1 MRFSYI
7 DSKGKEIEVDSVES
21 LALRIEVGAIQPET
35 EMYDAVADRW
45 APAEEHPVYRSL
57 ARGEEVT
64 EEDIVPIGA
73 DEEDT
78 LTAAATAEAEAPP
91 VPAAEPE
98 AAPEPEPEPPASE
111 PESAPEPEV
120 AEPLADETASAE
132 AAAAPE
138 APRGGSGDDPLGL
151 DFSVTQSESAESADD
166 AVEIE
171 DLAPPE
177 SEPEPAVTSGP
188 PPPPLPEEEPSPEPE
203 AADDDELPY
212 LEEEE
217 EGEVTAEEEEA
228 GAPAGGYEDFGD
240 VDLEEPTT
248 SGPPLPPEMEDAE
261 AGSDQ
266 WAGAEAEAD
275 VWGDVGG
282 ADAEPPVVPDDD
294 PDARR
299 LPAWARDAEPWEGGA
314 ASPSN
319 VVRAEEEEA
328 QLKRDAEE
336 TRRNAPR
343 PAHWGAGR
351 LEATRKRRRRLQIAG
366 LGVVLLGILAGV
378 GYVTGVGE
386 VLGIGGGAEGN
397 GEEVVPLS
405 AGAVALKNAAL
416 TAAYAAALDDVRA
429 DLSNADVPS
438 RPPEEWLQGIYF
450 ASAGDYPGVAAY
462 WEAVAG
468 TIEAARGRL
477 ASSFRGELRSQL
489 DAGTGPSGRVGPDER
504 ERIEEEAM
512 ADWEGTAP
520 ARDSVFTTFLAL
532 AGSSLELHVLLV
544 ENEDEI
550 AYEPFSSP
558 GVSRDPILEAVPD
571 DPELKA
577 EMDEHLDAVFGAMS
591 DTRVPRPITS
601 EGILSLLVPALEGIG
616 PGS

>member
-35 EMYDAVADRW
+35 EMYDAMADRW

-78 LTAAATAEAEAPP
+78 LTAAATAEPEASPEPEPTAPEPAEAE
-91 VPAAEPE
+91 AAEPE
-98 AAPEPEPEPPASE
+98 AEPSE
-111 PESAPEPEV
+111 ADV
-120 AEPLADETASAE
+120 ADTIAETASRE
-132 AAAAPE
+132 EAAAPE
-138 APRGGSGDDPLGL
+138 APAGGSGDDPLGL
-151 DFSVTQSESAESADD
+151 DFSVTQSEAAEADEE

-171 DLAPPE
+171 DLAPPR
-177 SEPEPAVTSGP
+177 SEPAVTSGP
-188 PPPPLPEEEPSPEPE
+188 PPPPLPEEEPEPEPE
-203 AADDDELPY
+203 PQPEPAPADDDELPY

-217 EGEVTAEEEEA
+217 EPAAEEEEA
-228 GAPAGGYEDFGD
+228 GAPAGGFEDFGD
-240 VDLEEPTT
+240 VELEEPTT
-248 SGPPLPPEMEDAE
+248 SGPPLPPEMEDAD
-261 AGSDQ
+261 ADSDQ
-266 WAGAEAEAD
+266 WAGAAAEAD
-275 VWGDVGG
+275 VWGDEGG
-282 ADAEPPVVPDDD
+282 GDEEPPVVPEGH
-294 PDARR
+294 PDAKR

-314 ASPSN
+314 AAPSR
-319 VVRAEEEEA
+319 VVRAEEQEA
-328 QLKRDAEE
+328 QIKREAEE
-336 TRRNAPR
+336 GRRHAPR
-343 PAHWGAGR
+343 PAHWGADR
-351 LEATRKRRRRLQIAG
+351 LETAKKRRRRLQIAG
-366 LGVVLLGILAGV
+366 IGVVTLGILAGV
-378 GYVTGVGE
+378 AYVTGVGE
-386 VLGIGGGAEGN
+386 VLGIGGGADGN

-405 AGAVALKNAAL
+405 TEAVALKNAAL
-416 TAAYAAALDDVRA
+416 SAAYAAALDDVRA
-429 DLSNADVPS
+429 DLSDPDVPA

-450 ASAGDYPGVAAY
+450 ASAGDYPAVAAY

-489 DAGTGPSGRVGPDER
+489 DAGTGPSGRVAPDER
-504 ERIEEEAM
+504 TRVEEEAM

-520 ARDSVFTTFLAL
+520 ARDSVFDTFLAL

-544 ENEDEI
+544 ENEDDI

-571 DPELKA
+571 DPELKT
-577 EMDEHLDAVFGAMS
+577 EMNVDLDAVFEAMTDS
-591 DTRVPRPITS
+591 RVPRPITS
-601 EGILSLLVPALEGIG
+601 EGILSRLVPALEGVG